1 MRLAREFNRPDWRMM
16 LAGMTST
23 ELSEWAVFYKDHYF
37 QESLVDAHF
46 SNLSHLAVS
55 LMCSKHDLTPASF
68 SLLRQHTEDP
78 EPSEEQL
85 MSLAESVSGGVRYV
99 PVSG

>member
-1 MRLAREFNRPDWRMM
+1 MRLAREFNRPDWRRM

-23 ELSEWAVFYKDHYF
+23 ELGEWWAFYKDHF
-37 QESLVDAHF
+37 FHDSLIDAHF

-68 SLLRQHTEDP
+68 SLLHP
-78 EPSEEQL
+78 PILGSEPSDEQL

-99 PVSG
+99 PASG